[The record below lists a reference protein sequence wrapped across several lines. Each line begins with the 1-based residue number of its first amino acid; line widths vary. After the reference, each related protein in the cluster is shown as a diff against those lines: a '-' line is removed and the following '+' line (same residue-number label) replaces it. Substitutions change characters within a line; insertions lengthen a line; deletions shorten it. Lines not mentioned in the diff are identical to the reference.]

1 VKVVDGLVDDVPFA
15 GETPYSSAPLWAIGP
30 ELVPLFEGL
39 PGPPYELADVLRRAL
54 DSTLPIGAVEIGK
67 TRDLTRPIDL
77 VKENF
82 PYLGS

>member
-1 VKVVDGLVDDVPFA
+1 VVDGAIEEVLYPGD
-15 GETPYSSAPLWAIGP
+15 TPYGAAPLWAIGA

-39 PGPPYELADVLRRAL
+39 SGPPYELADVLRRAL
-54 DSTLPIGAVEIGK
+54 DAKLPIGGIEIGK
-67 TRDLTRPIDL
+67 TRDLTYAVDL